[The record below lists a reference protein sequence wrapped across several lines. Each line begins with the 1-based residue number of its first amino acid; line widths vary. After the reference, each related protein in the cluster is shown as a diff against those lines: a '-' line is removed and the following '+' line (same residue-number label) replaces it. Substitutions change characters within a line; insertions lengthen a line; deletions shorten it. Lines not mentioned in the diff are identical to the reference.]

1 MFKKILIA
9 NRGEIACRI
18 IKTARKIGI
27 KTVAIC
33 SDPDLNSPHVNLAD
47 EYFNIGGNTSAE
59 SYLIIEKIIDV
70 LKKSNADAVHPGY
83 GFLSENVNFR
93 EEVQKAGKIFIG
105 PPSQAIILMGDK
117 IESKKL
123 AKSAGV
129 SVVPGGLGII
139 KDLEHALKEA
149 KKIGYPLMVKASA
162 GGGGKGMRIA
172 FNDEELKENFNSAVN
187 EARSSFGDDRVFIE
201 KFIEFPKHIEIQV
214 LGDQFGNFIHLGER
228 ECTIQRRHQKVIE
241 EAPSFFVDEELR
253 NEMVSHSLK
262 LAKAVSYYSAGTV
275 EFVVDKNKNFYFLEM
290 NTRLQVEHPVTEL
303 ITNIDI
309 VEQMIRIA
317 FGEKLAYKQ
326 KNIKFSGSAL
336 ECRIYAEDSSKNFLP
351 SIGRLTRYIEPSGK
365 NVRVDSGVVE
375 GSEISMFYDPMISK
389 LCTYSNTRK
398 SSIKEMINA
407 LDRYLIEGVK
417 TNKDFLSNILQNAN
431 FEKSNYSTSFISEN
445 YNKGYDS
452 LNINLLDKQKIHAVA
467 VFVNYKY
474 LLRAA
479 SISNQLK
486 GFNKTVG
493 MNWQVID
500 NGTII
505 DSKISFNN
513 FNKSYDIYIGKKY
526 LNLKSNWNIGHPLF
540 SAIIDNNLSYFSI
553 KRNGPKFLINHN
565 GSSLELLVFSKR
577 HAELNE
583 IMIPR
588 KKEDLSR
595 LLLAPMPGL
604 LVSLLVKEKQIVDE
618 NQPLAIVEAMK
629 MENIIRSEKKTKIKK
644 INCSEGDTLEVD
656 QIILEF
662 E

>member
-18 IKTARKIGI
+18 IKTARKMGV

-59 SYLIIEKIIDV
+59 SYLIIEKIINV

-93 EEVQKAGKIFIG
+93 EEVHKAGKIFVG
-105 PPSQAIILMGDK
+105 PPSQAISLMGDK

-123 AKSAGV
+123 AKSASV
-129 SVVPGGLGII
+129 SVVPGGLDVI
-139 KDLEHALKEA
+139 KDLKHALKEA

-172 FNDEELKENFNSAVN
+172 FNDEELRENFNSAVN
-187 EARSSFGDDRVFIE
+187 EAKSSFGDDRVFIE

-253 NEMVSHSLK
+253 NEMVSHALK
-262 LAKAVSYYSAGTV
+262 LAKAVSYYSAGTI

-317 FGEKLAYKQ
+317 FGEKLSYEQ
-326 KNIKFSGSAL
+326 KDVKFSGSAI

-407 LDRYLIEGVK
+407 LDRYLIEGVQ
-417 TNKDFLSNILQNAN
+417 TNKDFLSNILQNES

-445 YNKGYDS
+445 YKEGYDS
-452 LNINLLDKQKIHAVA
+452 FNVALSDKQKIHAVA

-500 NGTII
+500 NGKII
-505 DSKISFNN
+505 NSKISFNN
-513 FNKSYDIYIGKKY
+513 FNKSYDIYIGEKY

-565 GSSLELLVFSKR
+565 GSSSELLVFSKR

-588 KKEDLSR
+588 KKEDLSK

-604 LVSLLVKEKQIVDE
+604 LVSLLVKEKQIVDD
-618 NQPLAIVEAMK
+618 NQPLAIIEAMK

-644 INCSEGDTLEVD
+644 INCSEGDSLEVD

>member
-18 IKTARKIGI
+18 IKTARKLGI

-33 SDPDLNSPHVNLAD
+33 SDPDLSSPHVNLAD
-47 EYFNIGGNTSAE
+47 EYFNIRGNTSAE

-105 PPSQAIILMGDK
+105 PPSQAISLMGDK

-129 SVVPGGLGII
+129 SVVPGGLDVI
-139 KDLEHALKEA
+139 KDLKHAIKEA

-172 FNDEELKENFNSAVN
+172 FNDGELKENFNSAVN

-241 EAPSFFVDEELR
+241 EAPSFFVDENLR
-253 NEMVSHSLK
+253 NEMVSHALK

-275 EFVVDKNKNFYFLEM
+275 EFVVDKKKNFYFLEM

-317 FGEKLAYKQ
+317 FGEKLAHKQ
-326 KNIKFSGSAL
+326 KDIKFLGTAL

-417 TNKDFLSNILQNAN
+417 TNRDFLSNILQNEK
-431 FEKSNYSTSFISEN
+431 FEKSNYSTAFIKEN
-445 YNKGYDS
+445 YKEGYDS
-452 LNINLLDKQKIHAVA
+452 FNVDLQDKQKIHAVA

-500 NGTII
+500 DGKII
-505 DSKISFNN
+505 NSKISFNN

-565 GSSLELLVFSKR
+565 GSSSELLVFSKR

-604 LVSLLVKEKQIVDE
+604 LVSLLVEEKQVVDE
-618 NQPLAIVEAMK
+618 NQPLAIIEAMK

-644 INCSEGDTLEVD
+644 INCSEGDSLEVD

>member
-18 IKTARKIGI
+18 IKTARKLGI

-33 SDPDLNSPHVNLAD
+33 SDPDLSSPHVNLAD
-47 EYFNIGGNTSAE
+47 EYFNIRGNTSAE

-105 PPSQAIILMGDK
+105 PPSQAISLMGDK

-129 SVVPGGLGII
+129 SVVPGGLDVI
-139 KDLEHALKEA
+139 KDLKHAIKEA

-172 FNDEELKENFNSAVN
+172 FNDGELKENFNSAVN

-241 EAPSFFVDEELR
+241 EAPSFFVDENLR
-253 NEMVSHSLK
+253 NEMVSHALK

-275 EFVVDKNKNFYFLEM
+275 EFVVDKKKNFYFLEM

-317 FGEKLAYKQ
+317 FGEKLAHKQ
-326 KNIKFSGSAL
+326 KDIKFLGTAL

-417 TNKDFLSNILQNAN
+417 TNRDFLSNILQNEN
-431 FEKSNYSTSFISEN
+431 FEKSNYSTAFIKEN
-445 YNKGYDS
+445 YKEGYDS
-452 LNINLLDKQKIHAVA
+452 FNVDLQDKQKIHAVA

-500 NGTII
+500 DGKII
-505 DSKISFNN
+505 NSKISFNN

-565 GSSLELLVFSKR
+565 GSSSELLVFSKR

-604 LVSLLVKEKQIVDE
+604 LVSLLVEEKQVVDE
-618 NQPLAIVEAMK
+618 NQPLAIIEAMK

-644 INCSEGDTLEVD
+644 INCSEGDSLEVD

>member
-18 IKTARKIGI
+18 IKTARKIGV

-59 SYLIIEKIIDV
+59 SYLIIEKIIDA

-93 EEVQKAGKIFIG
+93 EEVHKAGKIFIG
-105 PPSQAIILMGDK
+105 PPSQAISLMGDK

-123 AKSAGV
+123 AKSASV
-129 SVVPGGLGII
+129 SVVPGGLDVI
-139 KDLEHALKEA
+139 KDLKQALKEA

-253 NEMVSHSLK
+253 NEMVSHAIK

-317 FGEKLAYKQ
+317 FGEKLSYEQ
-326 KNIKFSGSAL
+326 KDIKFSGSAI

-398 SSIKEMINA
+398 SSINEMINA
-407 LDRYLIEGVK
+407 LDRYLIEGVQ
-417 TNKDFLSNILQNAN
+417 TNKDFLSNILQNEN

-445 YNKGYDS
+445 YKEGYDS
-452 LNINLLDKQKIHAVA
+452 FNATLTDKQKIYAVA

-500 NGTII
+500 KGKII
-505 DSKISFNN
+505 NSKISFNN

-565 GSSLELLVFSKR
+565 GSSSELLVFSKR

-588 KKEDLSR
+588 KKEDLSK

-618 NQPLAIVEAMK
+618 NQPLAIIEAMK

-644 INCSEGDTLEVD
+644 INCSEGDSLEVD

>member
-18 IKTARKIGI
+18 IRTAKKIGV

-105 PPSQAIILMGDK
+105 PPSQAISLMGDK

-129 SVVPGGLGII
+129 SVVPGGLDVI
-139 KDLEHALKEA
+139 KDLQHALKEA

-172 FNDEELKENFNSAVN
+172 FNDHELKENFNSAVN

-214 LGDQFGNFIHLGER
+214 LGDQFGNFVHLGER

-241 EAPSFFVDEELR
+241 EAPSFFVDEKLR
-253 NEMVSHSLK
+253 NEMVSHALK

-309 VEQMIRIA
+309 VEQMIKIA
-317 FGEKLAYKQ
+317 FGEKLSYEQ
-326 KNIKFSGSAL
+326 KDIKFSGSAL

-417 TNKDFLSNILQNAN
+417 TNKDFLSNILQNEN

-445 YNKGYDS
+445 YKEGYDS
-452 LNINLLDKQKIHAVA
+452 FNTKLTDKQKIHAVA

-493 MNWQVID
+493 INWQVID
-500 NGTII
+500 NGKII
-505 DSKISFNN
+505 NSKISFNN
-513 FNKSYDIYIGKKY
+513 FNKSYDIYIGNKY

-553 KRNGPKFLINHN
+553 KRNGPKFSINHN
-565 GSSLELLVFSKR
+565 GSSSELLVFSKR

-618 NQPLAIVEAMK
+618 NQPLAIIEAMK

-644 INCSEGDTLEVD
+644 INCTEGDSLEVD

>member
-1 MFKKILIA
+1 MFEKILIA

-18 IKTARKIGI
+18 IKTARKMGV

-59 SYLIIEKIIDV
+59 SYLIIEKIIDA

-93 EEVQKAGKIFIG
+93 EEVHKAGKIFIG
-105 PPSQAIILMGDK
+105 PPSQAISLMGDK

-123 AKSAGV
+123 AKSASV
-129 SVVPGGLGII
+129 SVVPGGLDVI
-139 KDLEHALKEA
+139 KDLKQALKEA

-253 NEMVSHSLK
+253 NEMVSHAIK

-317 FGEKLAYKQ
+317 FGEKLSYEQ
-326 KNIKFSGSAL
+326 KDIKFSGSAI

-398 SSIKEMINA
+398 SSINEMINA
-407 LDRYLIEGVK
+407 LDRYLIEGVQ
-417 TNKDFLSNILQNAN
+417 TNKDFLQAI
-431 FEKSNYSTSFISEN
+431 KS
-445 YNKGYDS
+445 
-452 LNINLLDKQKIHAVA
+452 Q
-467 VFVNYKY
+467 
-474 LLRAA
+474 
-479 SISNQLK
+479 
-486 GFNKTVG
+486 
-493 MNWQVID
+493 
-500 NGTII
+500 
-505 DSKISFNN
+505 
-513 FNKSYDIYIGKKY
+513 
-526 LNLKSNWNIGHPLF
+526 
-540 SAIIDNNLSYFSI
+540 
-553 KRNGPKFLINHN
+553 
-565 GSSLELLVFSKR
+565 
-577 HAELNE
+577 
-583 IMIPR
+583 
-588 KKEDLSR
+588 
-595 LLLAPMPGL
+595 
-604 LVSLLVKEKQIVDE
+604 
-618 NQPLAIVEAMK
+618 
-629 MENIIRSEKKTKIKK
+629 RS
-644 INCSEGDTLEVD
+644 
-656 QIILEF
+656 
-662 E
+662 

>member
-1 MFKKILIA
+1 MFEKILIA

-18 IKTARKIGI
+18 IKTARKMGV

-59 SYLIIEKIIDV
+59 SYLIIEKIIDA

-93 EEVQKAGKIFIG
+93 EEVHKAGKIFIG
-105 PPSQAIILMGDK
+105 PPSQAISLMGDK

-123 AKSAGV
+123 AKSASV
-129 SVVPGGLGII
+129 SVVPGGLDVI
-139 KDLEHALKEA
+139 KDLKQALKEA

-253 NEMVSHSLK
+253 NEMVSHAIK

-317 FGEKLAYKQ
+317 FGEKLSYEQ
-326 KNIKFSGSAL
+326 KDIKFSGSAI

-398 SSIKEMINA
+398 SSINEMINA
-407 LDRYLIEGVK
+407 LDRYLIEGVQ
-417 TNKDFLSNILQNAN
+417 TNKDFLSNILQNEN

-445 YNKGYDS
+445 YKEGYDS
-452 LNINLLDKQKIHAVA
+452 FNSTLTDKQKIYAVA

-500 NGTII
+500 KGKII
-505 DSKISFNN
+505 NSKISFNN

-565 GSSLELLVFSKR
+565 GSSSELLVFSKR

-588 KKEDLSR
+588 KKEDLSK

-618 NQPLAIVEAMK
+618 NQPLAIIEAMK

-644 INCSEGDTLEVD
+644 INCSEGDSLEVD

>member
-18 IKTARKIGI
+18 IKTARKLGI

-33 SDPDLNSPHVNLAD
+33 SDPDLSSPHVNLAD
-47 EYFNIGGNTSAE
+47 EYFNIRGNTSAE

-105 PPSQAIILMGDK
+105 PPSQAISLMGDK

-129 SVVPGGLGII
+129 SVVPGGLDVI
-139 KDLEHALKEA
+139 KDLKHAIKEA

-172 FNDEELKENFNSAVN
+172 FNDGELKENFNSAVN

-241 EAPSFFVDEELR
+241 EAPSFFVDENLR
-253 NEMVSHSLK
+253 NEMVSHALK
-262 LAKAVSYYSAGTV
+262 LAKAVSYYSAGAV
-275 EFVVDKNKNFYFLEM
+275 EFVVDKKKNFYFLEM

-317 FGEKLAYKQ
+317 FGEKLAHKQ
-326 KNIKFSGSAL
+326 KDIKFLGTAL

-417 TNKDFLSNILQNAN
+417 TNRDFLSNILQNEN
-431 FEKSNYSTSFISEN
+431 FEKSNYSTAFIKEN
-445 YNKGYDS
+445 YKVGYDS
-452 LNINLLDKQKIHAVA
+452 FNVGLQDKQKIHAVA

-500 NGTII
+500 DGKII
-505 DSKISFNN
+505 NSKISFNN

-565 GSSLELLVFSKR
+565 GSSSELLVFSKR

-604 LVSLLVKEKQIVDE
+604 LVSLLVEEKQVVDE
-618 NQPLAIVEAMK
+618 NQPLAIIEAMK

-644 INCSEGDTLEVD
+644 INCSEGDSLEVD

>member
-18 IKTARKIGI
+18 IRTARKIGI

-105 PPSQAIILMGDK
+105 PPSQAISLMGDK

-129 SVVPGGLGII
+129 SVVPGGLDVI
-139 KDLEHALKEA
+139 KDLKHALKEA

-172 FNDEELKENFNSAVN
+172 FNDRELKENFNSAVN

-241 EAPSFFVDEELR
+241 EAPSFFVDENLR
-253 NEMVSHSLK
+253 NKMVSHALK

-317 FGEKLAYKQ
+317 FGEKLVHKQ
-326 KNIKFSGSAL
+326 KDIKFSGTAL

-417 TNKDFLSNILQNAN
+417 TNRDFLSNILQNEN

-445 YNKGYDS
+445 YKDGYDS
-452 LNINLLDKQKIHAVA
+452 FNINLQDKQKIHAVA

-500 NGTII
+500 DGKII
-505 DSKISFNN
+505 NSKISFNN

-565 GSSLELLVFSKR
+565 GSSSELLVFSKR

-604 LVSLLVKEKQIVDE
+604 LVSLLVKEKQVVDE
-618 NQPLAIVEAMK
+618 NQPLAIIEAMK

-644 INCSEGDTLEVD
+644 INCSEGDSLEVD

>member
-18 IKTARKIGI
+18 IKTAKKMGI

-93 EEVQKAGKIFIG
+93 EEVHKAGKIFIG
-105 PPSQAIILMGDK
+105 PPSQAISLMGDK

-123 AKSAGV
+123 AKSASV
-129 SVVPGGLGII
+129 SVVPGGLDVI
-139 KDLEHALKEA
+139 KDLKHALKEA

-253 NEMVSHSLK
+253 NEMVSHALK

-317 FGEKLAYKQ
+317 FGEKLSYKQ
-326 KNIKFSGSAL
+326 KDIKFSGSAI

-351 SIGRLTRYIEPSGK
+351 SIGRLTRYIEPTGK

-398 SSIKEMINA
+398 SSINEMINA
-407 LDRYLIEGVK
+407 LDRYLIEGVQ
-417 TNKDFLSNILQNAN
+417 TNKDFLSNILQNEN

-445 YNKGYDS
+445 YKEGYDS
-452 LNINLLDKQKIHAVA
+452 FNVPLTNKQKVHAVA

-500 NGTII
+500 NGEII
-505 DSKISFNN
+505 NSKISFNN
-513 FNKSYDIYIGKKY
+513 FNKSYDIYIGKNY

-553 KRNGPKFLINHN
+553 KRNGPKFQINHN
-565 GSSLELLVFSKR
+565 GISSELLVFSKR

-588 KKEDLSR
+588 KKEDLSK

-618 NQPLAIVEAMK
+618 NQPLAIIEAMK

-644 INCSEGDTLEVD
+644 INCSEGDSLEVD
-656 QIILEF
+656 QVILEF

>member
-18 IKTARKIGI
+18 IKTARKLGI

-59 SYLIIEKIIDV
+59 SYLIVEKIIDV

-105 PPSQAIILMGDK
+105 PPSQAISLMGDK

-129 SVVPGGLGII
+129 SVVPGGLDVI
-139 KDLEHALKEA
+139 KDLKHAIKEA

-172 FNDEELKENFNSAVN
+172 FNDGELKENFNSAVN

-241 EAPSFFVDEELR
+241 EAPSFFVDENLR
-253 NEMVSHSLK
+253 NEMVSHALK

-317 FGEKLAYKQ
+317 FGEKLAHKQ
-326 KNIKFSGSAL
+326 KDIKFSGTAL

-417 TNKDFLSNILQNAN
+417 TNRDFLSNILQNEN
-431 FEKSNYSTSFISEN
+431 FEKSNYSTAFITEN
-445 YNKGYDS
+445 YKEGYDS
-452 LNINLLDKQKIHAVA
+452 FNVNLQDKQKIHAVA

-500 NGTII
+500 DGKII
-505 DSKISFNN
+505 NSKISFNN

-565 GSSLELLVFSKR
+565 GSSSELLVFSKR

-604 LVSLLVKEKQIVDE
+604 LVSLLVKEKQVVDE
-618 NQPLAIVEAMK
+618 NQPLAIIEAMK

-644 INCSEGDTLEVD
+644 INCSEGDSLEVD

>member
-18 IKTARKIGI
+18 IRTAKRMGI
-27 KTVAIC
+27 KTIAIC
-33 SDPDLNSPHVNLAD
+33 SDPDINSPHVNLAD
-47 EYFNIGGNTSAE
+47 EYFNIGGNTSSE
-59 SYLIIEKIIDV
+59 SYLIIDKIIDV
-70 LKKSNADAVHPGY
+70 IKKSNADAVHPGY

-93 EEVQKAGKIFIG
+93 EEVQKVGKIFIG
-105 PPSQAIILMGDK
+105 PPSQAISLMGDK

-129 SVVPGGLGII
+129 SVVPGGLDVI
-139 KDLEHALKEA
+139 KDLKQALKEA
-149 KKIGYPLMVKASA
+149 KTIGYPLMVKASA

-172 FNDEELKENFNSAVN
+172 SSDEELKENFNSAVN
-187 EARSSFGDDRVFIE
+187 EAKSSFGDDRVFIE

-241 EAPSFFVDEELR
+241 EAPSFFVDENLR
-253 NEMVSHSLK
+253 SEMVSHALK

-317 FGEKLAYKQ
+317 FGEKLAFKQ
-326 KNIKFSGSAL
+326 KDIKFTGNAL

-407 LDRYLIEGVK
+407 LDRYLIEGVR
-417 TNKDFLSNILQNAN
+417 TNKDFLSNILQNEN

-445 YNKGYDS
+445 YKDGYDS
-452 LNINLLDKQKIHAVA
+452 FNIDIEDKQKIQAAA

-493 MNWQVID
+493 MDWQVID
-500 NGTII
+500 NGKVIN
-505 DSKISFNN
+505 SKISFNN
-513 FNKSYDIYIGKKY
+513 YNKSYDIYIGKKY

-553 KRNGPKFLINHN
+553 K
-565 GSSLELLVFSKR
+565 EMV
-577 HAELNE
+577 LNF
-583 IMIPR
+583 
-588 KKEDLSR
+588 K
-595 LLLAPMPGL
+595 
-604 LVSLLVKEKQIVDE
+604 
-618 NQPLAIVEAMK
+618 
-629 MENIIRSEKKTKIKK
+629 
-644 INCSEGDTLEVD
+644 
-656 QIILEF
+656 
-662 E
+662 

>member
-18 IKTARKIGI
+18 IKTARKLGI

-33 SDPDLNSPHVNLAD
+33 SDPDLSSPHVNLAD

-105 PPSQAIILMGDK
+105 PPSQAISLMGDK

-129 SVVPGGLGII
+129 SVVPGGLDVI
-139 KDLEHALKEA
+139 KDLKHAIKEA

-241 EAPSFFVDEELR
+241 EAPSFFVDENLR

-275 EFVVDKNKNFYFLEM
+275 EFVVDKKKNFYFLEM

-317 FGEKLAYKQ
+317 FGEKLAHKQ
-326 KNIKFSGSAL
+326 KDIKFFGTAL

-417 TNKDFLSNILQNAN
+417 TNRDFLSNILQNEN
-431 FEKSNYSTSFISEN
+431 FEKSNYSTAFIKEN
-445 YNKGYDS
+445 YKEGYDS
-452 LNINLLDKQKIHAVA
+452 FNVDLQDKQKIHAVA

-500 NGTII
+500 DGKII
-505 DSKISFNN
+505 NSKISFNN

-565 GSSLELLVFSKR
+565 GSSSELLVFSKR

-604 LVSLLVKEKQIVDE
+604 LVSLLVKEKQVVDE
-618 NQPLAIVEAMK
+618 NQPLAIIEAMK

-644 INCSEGDTLEVD
+644 INCSEGDSLEVD